1 MSELCAERVE
11 FLLVGAYALAAHGYP
26 RATGDIDIWIRRSEQ
41 NVECVMKALGNFGA
55 PLMGLTKED
64 LLNPQVVFQIGMA
77 PRRID
82 IINMIDGVEF
92 DDAWLERKEIEIEG
106 LKIYVISR
114 HHLLQN
120 KKASGRPKD
129 QGDISWLENPD
140 DD

>member
-1 MSELCAERVE
+1 
-11 FLLVGAYALAAHGYP
+11 
-26 RATGDIDIWIRRSEQ
+26 
-41 NVECVMKALGNFGA
+41 MKALGNFGA